1 MKRNI
6 YLNPLSFDDAQNC
19 IDTEFR
25 FKENHKTEIISVED
39 SLGRISSSPV
49 IAKLSNPN
57 HNAAAMDGIS
67 VKSASTHEADPR
79 NPVKLSVDIDF
90 KWVDTGDVLP
100 DDMDAVIMMEDLSEA
115 EQKSVVI
122 TSPAVPWQHVRPVGE
137 DIVCSEMIIPSMHR
151 IRPVDIGAM
160 IGGGITA
167 IEVIKKPVVG
177 IIPSGTEI
185 IETPDQ
191 MIPGA
196 ILDSNSRM
204 FSAMVSEYGGTPLRY
219 SPVKDDYKLL
229 KEAVIKALEE
239 CDLVILGAGSS
250 AGSED
255 FSKSIIEE
263 IGTLLFH
270 GIAIKPG
277 KPAIF
282 GKASEKPL
290 ICIPGYPVSAWIVF
304 DRLVQ
309 PLIRAMS
316 RVKAEPKLKRSGILT
331 RPLVSSLKH
340 LEYVRVKCGQVGEN
354 TIVTPLSRGA
364 GITMSLVNADAIV
377 EVPREYE
384 GYPAGS
390 EVPLYMLKPWEEIS
404 ERLVSIGSHD
414 LLMDI
419 INEIMIR
426 NGSSGLSS
434 THSGT
439 MGGVMA
445 VKRGECHI
453 APVHVLNP
461 ENGVY
466 NTHLLKQYLAD
477 NEVVIV
483 KGIKRVQ
490 GLIVAEHNP
499 EKITSITDLAERG
512 LSFVNRQR
520 GAGTRILF
528 DYLCGKRNIPA
539 DSIKGYGR
547 EMNTH
552 MSVAQAVLSGT
563 ADAGMGVESAARSMG
578 LDFIPIG
585 EEDYDFI
592 LRTEVLDSEAGQT
605 FLNVLCSEQFKLEVN
620 RLGGYILDAPGKII
634 RKEEC

>member
-6 YLNPLSFDDAQNC
+6 YLKPLSFADAQNC
-19 IDTEFR
+19 IDSEFR
-25 FKENHKTEIISVED
+25 LNENHKTEMISVED
-39 SLGRISSSPV
+39 SLGRVSSSPV

-67 VKSASTHEADPR
+67 VKSAATQEADQR
-79 NPVKLSVDIDF
+79 NPVTLSVDIDF

-100 DDMDAVIMMEDLSEA
+100 ADMDSVIMMEDLSEA
-115 EQKSVVI
+115 DENSVVI

-137 DIVCSEMIIPSMHR
+137 DIICSEMIIPSMHR

-160 IGGGITA
+160 IGGGITS
-167 IEVIKKPVVG
+167 IEVIKKPLVG

-191 MIPGA
+191 MTPGA

-204 FSAMVSEYGGTPLRY
+204 FAAMVSEYGGTPVKY

-229 KEAVIKALEE
+229 REAVVKALEK

-263 IGTLLFH
+263 IGTMLFH
-270 GIAIKPG
+270 GVAIKPG

-282 GKASEKPL
+282 GKAAEKPL

-316 RVKAEPKLKRSGILT
+316 CVKAEPKVQRRGILT

-340 LEYVRVKCGQVGEN
+340 LEYVRVKCGQIGDK

-390 EVPLYMLKPWEEIS
+390 EVELYMLKSWEEIS

-414 LLMDI
+414 LLMDM
-419 INEIMIR
+419 INEIMVI

-434 THSGT
+434 THSGS

-461 ENGVY
+461 ETGVY

-477 NEVVIV
+477 NDVVIV

-490 GLIVAEHNP
+490 GLIVAEGNP
-499 EKITSITDLAERG
+499 EKITSITDLAERE

-528 DYLCGKRNIPA
+528 DYLCGKENIPA

-578 LDFIPIG
+578 LHFIPIG

-592 LRTEVLDSEAGQT
+592 LRKEVLDTEAGQV
-605 FLNVLCSEQFKLEVN
+605 FMNALCSKQFKLEVE
-620 RLGGYILDAPGKII
+620 RLGGYILQAPGKIM
-634 RKEEC
+634 RKEDC